1 MIQVKSLAK
10 RFEDKEVIK
19 GIDATSRR
27 GRRTSSSVEAVLGSP
42 SS

>member
-19 GIDATSRR
+19 GIEPPSRTGKTNLVIGPKR
-27 GRRTSSSVEAVLGSP
+27 CW
-42 SS
+42 